1 MTIEIKMPALS
12 PTMTDGVLAKW
23 MIKNGDKIKP
33 GMVIAEIETDK
44 ASMEVEAVDGGIM
57 GRILVE
63 GGTQNVAVGTVIGL
77 MLEAGEDE
85 SVLNS
90 YATKVVATVV
100 EEPKKQVQVEAK
112 FNVSQSNND
121 RIFASPLAKI
131 IAENNGVDLSKI
143 AGTGPNG
150 RIVKHDIENIKQE
163 VSVSHKMVFNQESTS
178 IPHTK
183 MRRVIAARLTESKQQ
198 SPHFYL
204 NIECNMSALLDMRKK
219 MNESY
224 NRQKGE
230 QIANISVNDLFVKA
244 SAVAL
249 RSNLDMNVSWQ
260 ENEII
265 MHGNIDVCIAVAI
278 PGGLI
283 TPIIKNADQLGLLE
297 LSHAAKGLIKKAR
310 DGKLMPEEFQGGTFS
325 VSNLG
330 MYGIKEFYPI
340 INPPQAAILSIGA
353 TEKKPVVNG
362 NGELDIGDICTI
374 GLSVDHRA
382 IDGAV
387 AAKYLQFLKT
397 IIENPVMLSL

>member
-85 SVLNS
+85 SALNS

-100 EEPKKQVQVEAK
+100 EEPKKEVKIEAK

-121 RIFASPLAKI
+121 RIFASPLAKR

-150 RIVKHDIENIKQE
+150 RIIKHDIENIKQE

>member
-63 GGTQNVAVGTVIGL
+63 GGTQNVPVGTVIGL

-85 SVLNS
+85 SALNS
-90 YATKVVATVV
+90 YTAKVVATVV
-100 EEPKKQVQVEAK
+100 EEPKKEVQMEAK

-121 RIFASPLAKI
+121 RIFASPLAKR

-183 MRRVIAARLTESKQQ
+183 MRRVIATRLTESKQQ

-224 NRQKGE
+224 NKQKGE

-297 LSHAAKGLIKKAR
+297 LSHTAKGLIKKAR
-310 DGKLMPEEFQGGTFS
+310 DGKLMLEEFQGGTFS

-353 TEKKPVVNG
+353 TEKKPVVNS

>member
-63 GGTQNVAVGTVIGL
+63 GGTQNVPVGTVIGL
-77 MLEAGEDE
+77 MLEAGEGE
-85 SVLNS
+85 SALNS
-90 YATKVVATVV
+90 YTAKVVATVV
-100 EEPKKQVQVEAK
+100 EEPKKEVQMETK

-121 RIFASPLAKI
+121 RIFASPLAKR

-183 MRRVIAARLTESKQQ
+183 MRRVIATRLTESKQQ

-224 NRQKGE
+224 NKQKGE

-297 LSHAAKGLIKKAR
+297 LSRTAKGLIKKAR
-310 DGKLMPEEFQGGTFS
+310 DGKLMLEEFQGGTFS

-353 TEKKPVVNG
+353 TEKKPVVNS

>member
-1 MTIEIKMPALS
+1 MHASNIRSESSINT
-12 PTMTDGVLAKW
+12 
-23 MIKNGDKIKP
+23 KI
-33 GMVIAEIETDK
+33 
-44 ASMEVEAVDGGIM
+44 
-57 GRILVE
+57 
-63 GGTQNVAVGTVIGL
+63 
-77 MLEAGEDE
+77 
-85 SVLNS
+85 
-90 YATKVVATVV
+90 
-100 EEPKKQVQVEAK
+100 EAK

-121 RIFASPLAKI
+121 RIFASPLAKR

-150 RIVKHDIENIKQE
+150 RIIKHDIENIKQE